1 MKEVPPPLPSLNMQV
16 WSRIKREKENLAL
29 LWYLKI
35 VIHVFTVRAIY
46 CIFLV
51 FGGSKS
57 QVKKGRAGIGGGKAG
72 IGMGGGLL
80 ETQNGEEGLIVPPSI
95 FDASTN
101 EASFGNEEDGH
112 MQEVLLPLLFDWN
125 KKEGEKEAPPFALPL
140 DRCIGTITSL
150 LDRLLLTSSPPKLKF
165 DEESETRIANDIDG
179 GNEMSL
185 VSTNFLSSDV
195 LLQKNKD
202 AAWKVIVACVAALIV
217 EDGEIK

>member
-1 MKEVPPPLPSLNMQV
+1 M
-16 WSRIKREKENLAL
+16 AL
-29 LWYLKI
+29 LWYLTL
-35 VIHVFTVRAIY
+35 VIHVVTVRAIY
-46 CIFLV
+46 CIFLI

-80 ETQNGEEGLIVPPSI
+80 ETQNGEGLIVPPSI
-95 FDASTN
+95 FDVSTN

-140 DRCIGTITSL
+140 DRCICTITSL
-150 LDRLLLTSSPPKLKF
+150 LDRLLLPSSPPKLNF
-165 DEESETRIANDIDG
+165 DEESETRIANEIDG

-195 LLQKNKD
+195 LLQKHKD

-217 EDGEIK
+217 EDGERGGPERETKG